1 MKKPEI
7 AKRVARRSR
16 LSDGEAADRLDYVV
30 CQILS
35 RLREGRD
42 AELPG
47 LGRFSNGP
55 DGRIAFERE
64 EQRGNA

>member
-1 MKKPEI
+1 
-7 AKRVARRSR
+7 VARRSGV
-16 LSDGEAADRLDYVV
+16 SDAEAADRLDHVV

-35 RLREGRD
+35 RLRQGKN

-55 DGRIAFERE
+55 DGRIAFEQE
-64 EQRGNA
+64 DRGGDV